1 MTGGRRKGSAE
12 PNTEGKA
19 STGGGPWFMT
29 DDRTDLALPAPPP
42 PALRSDTTAPV
53 LRNPLR
59 FPTSALRLRRRTLG
73 LGAACTAALDARR
86 LFCLVPFALLAGL
99 IIYAALPVEPAP
111 WALPTAA
118 LAVVLLALFRLIPT
132 RPAVLTLSAAFGFA
146 LLPLHAA
153 LFATPMLAFPAYGAY
168 EATIDEIL
176 SESQTERRMI
186 VSAITPI
193 DGARPLDIRRARIFA
208 AADTPLRAGD
218 RIAANFRLAPVPGPV
233 LPGAFDAEFHAYFA
247 GIGAYGTVTSDLRRI
262 APAEGF
268 ALSRAVDEL
277 RRSIGERISSV
288 LSGPAAA
295 IGWAMVVGDQ
305 SFISDEV
312 REVMAASGLAHIY
325 SISGLHLSIVAGG
338 AFWLLRA
345 GLALWPASVGWPIK
359 KIAAVA
365 GLLAASAYLMLAG
378 GPANIPAFRSTL
390 MLGLIFGA
398 VLVGRRALTMRN
410 VAIAAIVIILIDPPS
425 IFRPSFQLS
434 FAAVVALIGAYEL
447 PRQPR
452 ERARGMP
459 SRMAGAIWAT
469 ALTSLVAGLATLLF
483 SAYHFQQTAPLG
495 VVGNLMMLPVLT
507 FVIMP
512 FGVLSVLAMPL
523 GLDPFLLP
531 IMGWGIDRMLDI
543 ATLVTGWSVGLEQ
556 NPILAP
562 AALVIGFAAL
572 GWFAFFPGWWR
583 LAGPALAVPLIAFFG
598 FDQRPDVIIADS
610 TQAIAVRAGETY
622 GLLAGRTGSFAVDV
636 WSDHYRRDID
646 AQLSGA
652 RCDATACLHDG
663 PQFRT
668 ALVLGSDAF
677 SEDCAWAHL
686 IVTRL
691 RAPMFCAAPVVIDA
705 GAIARG
711 GVHWL
716 RWSGDGF
723 EIRTARVATSR
734 PWRAD
739 LR

>member
-1 MTGGRRKGSAE
+1 
-12 PNTEGKA
+12 
-19 STGGGPWFMT
+19 MT
-29 DDRTDLALPAPPP
+29 DERTDLALPV
-42 PALRSDTTAPV
+42 SKAPV
-53 LRNPLR
+53 RR
-59 FPTSALRLRRRTLG
+59 FVLPIPAGPARPALRLRQSTRG
-73 LGAACTAALDARR
+73 LPVAIAGALAARR
-86 LFCLVPFALLAGL
+86 LFILLPFAILAGL
-99 IIYAALPVEPAP
+99 IAYAALPIEPAP
-111 WALPTAA
+111 WVLA
-118 LAVVLLALFRLIPT
+118 LAVATVPALALLRLVPV
-132 RPAVLTLSAAFGFA
+132 RPALLLLSGALGLS

-153 LFATPMLAFPAYGAY
+153 LFATPMLAYPAYGAY

-176 SESQTERRMI
+176 SESAAERRMI
-186 VSAITPI
+186 VSAITPLE
-193 DGARPLDIRRARIFA
+193 GARALDIRRARIFA
-208 AADTPLRAGD
+208 DAELPLRAGD
-218 RIAANFRLAPVPGPV
+218 RIAANLRLAPVPGPV
-233 LPGAFDAEFHAYFA
+233 LPGAFDAEFHGYFG
-247 GIGAYGTVTSDLRRI
+247 GIGAYGAVTSDLRRV

-268 ALSRAVDEL
+268 AFSRAIDDL
-277 RRSIGERISSV
+277 RRTIGQRISAV

-305 SFISDEV
+305 SHIGDEV

-345 GLALWPASVGWPIK
+345 ALALWPASVAWPVK
-359 KIAAVA
+359 KIAAAA
-365 GLLAASAYLMLAG
+365 GLLAAFLYLMLAG

-410 VAIAAIVIILIDPPS
+410 VAIAALVIILIDPPS

-452 ERARGMP
+452 ERARGLP
-459 SRMAGAIWAT
+459 SRMAGAISAT

-495 VVGNLMMLPVLT
+495 VIGNLLMLPVLT

-523 GLDPFLLP
+523 GLDRYLLP

-556 NPILAP
+556 NPILTP

-583 LAGPALAVPLIAFFG
+583 LAGPALAVPIIALVG
-598 FDQRPDVIIADS
+598 FDQRPDIIIADS
-610 TQAIAVRAGETY
+610 TQAVALRQGETY
-622 GLLAGRTGSFAVDV
+622 GLLAGRMGSFAVEV
-636 WSDHYRRDID
+636 WSDHYRRDI
-646 AQLSGA
+646 AASLEGA
-652 RCDATACLHDG
+652 RCDAAACLYDG
-663 PQFRT
+663 SNYRV
-668 ALVLGSDAF
+668 ALVREADAF
-677 SEDCAWAHL
+677 WEDCGWADL
-686 IVTRL
+686 VITRI
-691 RAPMFCAAPVVIDA
+691 RAPAYCSAPTVIDA
-705 GAIARG
+705 AAIARG

-716 RWSGDGF
+716 RWTGEGF
-723 EIRTARVATSR
+723 DIRTARGAVER
-734 PWRAD
+734 PWRAA

>member
-1 MTGGRRKGSAE
+1 M
-12 PNTEGKA
+12 
-19 STGGGPWFMT
+19 
-29 DDRTDLALPAPPP
+29 
-42 PALRSDTTAPV
+42 
-53 LRNPLR
+53 
-59 FPTSALRLRRRTLG
+59 
-73 LGAACTAALDARR
+73 
-86 LFCLVPFALLAGL
+86 PFALLAGL
-99 IIYAALPVEPAP
+99 IIYAALPMEPAQ
-111 WALPTAA
+111 WAFPFGILC
-118 LAVVLLALFRLIPT
+118 LALLALLRLISV
-132 RPAVLTLSAAFGFA
+132 RFAVLGLSAAFGFA

-153 LFATPMLAFPAYGAY
+153 FFATPMLAFPSYGAY

-176 SESQTERRMI
+176 SESATERRMI
-186 VSAITPI
+186 VSSITPI
-193 DGARPLDIRRARIFA
+193 DGARPLEIRRARIFSA
-208 AADTPLRAGD
+208 AEVPLRAGD
-218 RIAANFRLAPVPGPV
+218 RIVANLRLAPVPGPV
-233 LPGAFDAEFHAYFA
+233 LPGAFDAEFHGYFS
-247 GIGAYGTVTSDLRRI
+247 GIGAYGTVTSDLRLVT
-262 APAEGF
+262 PAEGF
-268 ALSRAVDEL
+268 ALSRVVDAL
-277 RRSIGERISSV
+277 RRSIGQRISSV
-288 LSGPAAA
+288 LDGPAAA

-345 GLALWPASVGWPIK
+345 ALALWPASVGWPIK
-359 KIAAVA
+359 KIAAMA
-365 GLLAASAYLMLAG
+365 GLFAASAYLMLAG

-434 FAAVVALIGAYEL
+434 FAAVVALIGAHEL

-452 ERARGMP
+452 ERARGLP
-459 SRMAGAIWAT
+459 SRMAAAIWTT

-495 VVGNLMMLPVLT
+495 VIGNLMMLPVLT

-543 ATLVTGWSVGLEQ
+543 ATLVTGWSAGLEL

-562 AALVIGFAAL
+562 AALVIGLVAL

-583 LAGPALAVPLIAFFG
+583 LAGPALAVPLIAVCG

-610 TQAIAVRAGETY
+610 TQALAIREGETY

-636 WSDHYRRDID
+636 WSDHYRRDIS
-646 AQLSGA
+646 AQLAGA
-652 RCDATACLHDG
+652 RCDAAACLHQG
-663 PQFRT
+663 QQFRT
-668 ALVLGSDAF
+668 ALVLAADAF
-677 SEDCAWAHL
+677 PEDCGWADL
-686 IVTRL
+686 IITRL
-691 RAPMFCAAPVVIDA
+691 RAPTFCAAPVVVDA
-705 GAIARG
+705 DAIARG

-716 RWSGDGF
+716 RWRDDGF
-723 EIRTARVATSR
+723 EIRTARVATDR
-734 PWRAD
+734 PWRAE